1 MPFGARRF
9 IFTRMSDVVCMGEVM
24 LRLSTPLH
32 TRLPD
37 APFLDLCFGGAEA
50 NVAVQLANLGSS
62 AAFASRLPENELGDR
77 CVEALRGRG
86 VNVASILRGGSRM
99 GVYFVSP
106 GYGLRATS
114 VLYERAGSSMAEA
127 TPGMFAWD
135 SVFAGAKWFH
145 WSGITPALSPHSAAL
160 CREALVAA
168 KRAGLT
174 VSFDLNYRSK
184 LWTTSEAAEA
194 LQPLMEFVDV
204 CVCGA
209 DEATSILGAPSAAGS
224 DLERMESSARWL
236 AKYYSFSRVAMT
248 RRSGENAHETGWQAM
263 LLSASD
269 LVISREYALAIVDRI
284 GTGDSFTGGLIFSLL
299 RGDSAQAAIDFAA
312 AAGAWKHTIPG
323 DWNRAT
329 VAEIEALAAGRAG
342 AAVRR

>member
-1 MPFGARRF
+1 
-9 IFTRMSDVVCMGEVM
+9 MSDVVCMGEVM

-50 NVAVQLANLGSS
+50 NVAVQLASLGAS

-86 VNVASILRGGSRM
+86 VNVSPILRGGPRM

-106 GYGLRATS
+106 GYGVRATS
-114 VLYERAGSSMAEA
+114 VLYDRAGSSMTEA

-135 SVFAGAKWFH
+135 AVLAGAKWFH
-145 WSGITPALSPHSAAL
+145 WSGITPALSAHSAAL

-184 LWTTSEAAEA
+184 LWTTSEAATA

-209 DEATSILGAPSAAGS
+209 DEAVSILGAPATAGS
-224 DLERMESSARWL
+224 DLEQMEAGSRWL
-236 AKYYSFSRVAMT
+236 AKHYGFSRVAMT
-248 RRSGENAHETGWQAM
+248 RRGGGNAHETEWQA
-263 LLSASD
+263 LLFADGD
-269 LVISREYALAIVDRI
+269 LVVSREYELAIIDRI

-299 RGDSAQAAIDFAA
+299 RGDAPQAAVDFAA

-329 VAEIEALAAGRAG
+329 VAEIEALAAGRG
-342 AAVRR
+342 GSAVRR